1 MQIRFDEA
9 RWSIDHTGAWLSLKI
24 GSVKEAEAFIGEEMQ
39 PGKPYVAEL
48 KPFRKKRSLDA
59 NAYCWVL
66 IDKLAQKLRL
76 SKERI
81 YRAAIKEIGG
91 NSATVCVAD
100 KAVEK
105 LRAGWEGNGL
115 GWITDTMESKLPG
128 CTNLVLYYGSS
139 TYDTDQMSRLVELIV
154 QECKQQGIE
163 TATPMKLAALM
174 EGWHEKH
181 TAGR

>member
-9 RWSIDHTGAWLSLKI
+9 RWSIDYTGAWLSLKI
-24 GSVKEAEAFIGEEMQ
+24 DSVKEAEAFI
-39 PGKPYVAEL
+39 
-48 KPFRKKRSLDA
+48 
-59 NAYCWVL
+59 
-66 IDKLAQKLRL
+66 
-76 SKERI
+76 
-81 YRAAIKEIGG
+81 AAIREIGG

-128 CTNLVLYYGSS
+128 CTNVILYYGSS
-139 TYDTDQMSRLVELIV
+139 TYDTDQMSRLIELIA

-163 TATPMKLAALM
+163 TATPMELAALM

-181 TAGR
+181 TARR